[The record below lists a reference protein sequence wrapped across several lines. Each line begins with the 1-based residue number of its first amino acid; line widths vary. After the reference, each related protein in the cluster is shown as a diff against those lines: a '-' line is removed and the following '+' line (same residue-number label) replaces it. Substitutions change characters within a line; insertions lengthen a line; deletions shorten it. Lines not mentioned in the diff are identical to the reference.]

1 MHEIELLNGR
11 VAMMAIL
18 SYVVVEKVFGTPIV
32 KATPDLF
39 RPIILAPWFRA
50 FMDSS
55 FGMASMDGSIDGIA
69 Y

>member
-1 MHEIELLNGR
+1 LAVLAVTAY
-11 VAMMAIL
+11 VAEEVIFGVP
-18 SYVVVEKVFGTPIV
+18 VVQF
-32 KATPDLF
+32 TPDLF
-39 RPIILAPWFRA
+39 QPLIFATDFRA